1 MPAFKELMQTK
12 SITLR
17 TKDPQQVNSI
27 AMVDRAIQSV
37 KAILKNIQG
46 DGGWAKSLKRAARLY
61 NDREHSALS
70 GESPDGVADNKV
82 LQYQLEAENGTSVKH
97 NNTRWRQRAGK
108 LKDLGGFRTVLD

>member
-27 AMVDRAIQSV
+27 ATVDRAIQSV
-37 KAILKNIQG
+37 KSILKNIQG

-82 LQYQLEAENGTSVKH
+82 LQ
-97 NNTRWRQRAGK
+97 
-108 LKDLGGFRTVLD
+108 